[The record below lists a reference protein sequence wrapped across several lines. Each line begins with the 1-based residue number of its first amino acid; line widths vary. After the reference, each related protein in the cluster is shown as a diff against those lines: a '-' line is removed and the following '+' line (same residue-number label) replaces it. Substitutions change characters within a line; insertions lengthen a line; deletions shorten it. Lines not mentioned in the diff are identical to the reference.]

1 MLEYIYEILKL
12 IKELNI
18 SQVILF
24 TFLFVFF
31 FILKEVLI
39 LLNKLITND
48 LSHINISLEKIIE
61 ILNEIRDSI
70 KGEKK

>member
-1 MLEYIYEILKL
+1 MLEGIYEILKL

-31 FILKEVLI
+31 FILKEVLT

-48 LSHINISLEKIIE
+48 LSHINLSLEKIIE
-61 ILNEIRDSI
+61 ILNEIKENFKN
-70 KGEKK
+70 KG